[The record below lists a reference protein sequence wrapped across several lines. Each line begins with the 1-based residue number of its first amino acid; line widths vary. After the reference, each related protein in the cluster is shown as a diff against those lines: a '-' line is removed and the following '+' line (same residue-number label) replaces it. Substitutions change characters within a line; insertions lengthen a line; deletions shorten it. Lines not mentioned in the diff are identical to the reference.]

1 MLVSIFMKLFH
12 ILSLHFITAD
22 VKSHFLY
29 AFVNREKIFSENKKM
44 GFECTSISFK
54 ATLIDLI
61 SDFGLFILIKKKS
74 EIFEN
79 FELFLNLFK

>member
-1 MLVSIFMKLFH
+1 
-12 ILSLHFITAD
+12 
-22 VKSHFLY
+22 
-29 AFVNREKIFSENKKM
+29 M

>member
-1 MLVSIFMKLFH
+1 
-12 ILSLHFITAD
+12 
-22 VKSHFLY
+22 
-29 AFVNREKIFSENKKM
+29 M

-61 SDFGLFILIKKKS
+61 SDFGLFILIKDEQKIS

-79 FELFLNLFK
+79 FEL